1 MDIATIVGLILGSV
15 LILMAIGPENLQYFV
30 NIPSVVMVLGGTTAA
45 LLIAYPLS
53 TVLAVMGVVRKTVI
67 TKPINLT
74 DIISHMVEFATVARR
89 DGLLALEE
97 KLQGLDDPFLL
108 RGTQMIIDGVAPD
121 SVRSILT
128 IELEQMAQRHSYGKG
143 VVDNIGAYLPAFG
156 MIGTL
161 VGLVLMLQNLDDPSA
176 LGPGMAVAL
185 ITTFYGALFANLF
198 MIPLS
203 SKLAARNTEEILSR
217 EIMIEGV
224 LAIQAGENPN
234 VIRERLSG
242 FLPPKQRAA
251 ESDEKK

>member
-1 MDIATIVGLILGSV
+1 MDIATLIGMVLGTV
-15 LILMAIGPENLQYFV
+15 LILMAIGPENLQYFI
-30 NIPSVVMVLGGTTAA
+30 NIPAVVMVVGGTTAA
-45 LLIAYPLS
+45 LLITYPLS
-53 TVLAVMGVVRKTVI
+53 TVLAVLGVVRKTFS
-67 TKPINLT
+67 TKPINLNE
-74 DIISHMVEFATVARR
+74 IIAHMVDFATVARR

-97 KLQGLDDPFLL
+97 KLQSLEDPFLL

-128 IELEQMAQRHSYGKG
+128 IELEQMSQRHAYGKG
-143 VVDNIGAYLPAFG
+143 VVDNLGAYLPAFG

-161 VGLVLMLQNLDDPSA
+161 VGLVLMLQNLDDPSQ

-198 MIPLS
+198 MIPLAG
-203 SKLAARNTEEILSR
+203 KLAARNTEETLSR

-242 FLPPKQRAA
+242 FLAPKQRQTA
-251 ESDEKK
+251 E